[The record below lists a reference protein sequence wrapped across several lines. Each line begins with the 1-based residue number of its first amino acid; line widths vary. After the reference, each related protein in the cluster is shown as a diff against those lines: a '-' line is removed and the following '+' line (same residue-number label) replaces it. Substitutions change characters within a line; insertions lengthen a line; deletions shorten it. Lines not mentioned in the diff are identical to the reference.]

1 MIVPPFNLA
10 YPPAV
15 ATIPPTAPA
24 FITTLLLAEDNI
36 ASEPAP
42 LAKAPIPFIVTAP
55 FSSAFPPASAKAPI
69 FLNLLASETVFLSS
83 AFTAP
88 FTVTTPLFLA

>member
-10 YPPAV
+10 YPLSV
-15 ATIPPTAPA
+15 ATIPPTFPA
-24 FITTLLLAEDNI
+24 FIITSLLAEDNI

-42 LAKAPIPFIVTAP
+42 LAKAPIPFIVTVP
-55 FSSAFPPASAKAPI
+55 FSSAFPAASAKAPT
-69 FLNLLASETVFLSS
+69 FLNLLAIEVVFLSS

-88 FTVTTPLFLA
+88 FTVTIPLFLA

>member
-10 YPPAV
+10 YPLSV

-24 FITTLLLAEDNI
+24 FIVTSLFAEDNI

-88 FTVTTPLFLA
+88 FTVTTPLFLP